1 MVLKLNGIV
10 RFDFI
15 IKNKEPY
22 LIEVNTIP
30 GFSQESIVPKMIIE
44 SGKTIKE
51 FTTEMIEKLLWVN
64 KIN

>member
-1 MVLKLNGIV
+1 MVLNLNGIV

-30 GFSQESIVPKMIIE
+30 GFSQKALFPK
-44 SGKTIKE
+44 
-51 FTTEMIEKLLWVN
+51 
-64 KIN
+64 